1 MKQLSKLAKFFIICA
16 AVFVIGI
23 ACTAAGAA
31 SGGVQGFEKL
41 AERYDW
47 INSPG
52 ERGVTAQNV
61 GDFHSIEATGDVD
74 LWIVGKS
81 YYEKAG
87 WLADQDLLKQTE
99 LDVIGSG
106 QVCVI
111 AGDQME
117 QPQISV
123 EKGVLTIDAG
133 AIDLTGINLNVTEA
147 EFYPEVLV
155 CVPDE
160 TLRTLTVSGQ
170 TGDVNVLGVSWKSA
184 KIGVNTGDISMEG
197 VDSKALALSVDTG
210 DIEVQGKLTG
220 TVEAGSETGD
230 IEIATSLPKE
240 KYALDLK
247 TDVGDIKVLEGGE
260 KTFESEEG
268 KPMTQKGGPHRI
280 KVSTDTGDVK
290 LLFESRAL

>member
-133 AIDLTGINLNVTEA
+133 AIDLTGINLNITEA

-155 CVPDE
+155 CMPDE

-170 TGDVNVLGVSWKSA
+170 TVTAVGNGSARLKIFVSGHEKWSNISFDVTVCAAVTSFSVPDTLFVP
-184 KIGVNTGDISMEG
+184 VNG
-197 VDSKALALSVDTG
+197 SVYAYITD
-210 DIEVQGKLTG
+210 LTP
-220 TVEAGSETGD
+220 AD
-230 IEIATSLPKE
+230 ADNNFL
-240 KYALDLK
+240 
-247 TDVGDIKVLEGGE
+247 
-260 KTFESEEG
+260 
-268 KPMTQKGGPHRI
+268 
-280 KVSTDTGDVK
+280 
-290 LLFESRAL
+290 